1 MNKIWCHLKK
11 CASYEYF
18 PVKPIP
24 DTQLRDVALIIIN
37 QLRVY
42 QQAYLILKQQA
53 NQTFN
58 NVKMLFNRAEA
69 NKNYMME
76 DSVGH
81 GYGKNAEQYDP
92 LNNNVATRAC
102 KESL

>member
-1 MNKIWCHLKK
+1 MTSQQWHEKLWRHLKK

-37 QLRVY
+37 LLKVY
-42 QQAYLILKQQA
+42 HKEYLIFKKQA

-58 NVKMLFNRAEA
+58 NVKMLFNYAEA
-69 NKNYMME
+69 DKNYMME
-76 DSVGH
+76 D
-81 GYGKNAEQYDP
+81 
-92 LNNNVATRAC
+92 
-102 KESL
+102 